1 MILIA
6 SKLRFLS
13 SMLTDAMISILKK
26 KNSERMLSNLMEG
39 RPGAGNEYHGYSS
52 ADSLTNFRLFPS
64 GGEENTYDH
73 TDRGDYHILSLR
85 HTSQRACVY
94 DGQCPLMTSFHVQTP
109 QTTAEISPSPD
120 IEYLGINIEP
130 ECLINLFRES
140 EDDLFST
147 VSNQEIISEI
157 QSDSE
162 KGNYENYS
170 GCDVNSGILNT
181 GSVLS

>member
-1 MILIA
+1 
-6 SKLRFLS
+6 
-13 SMLTDAMISILKK
+13 
-26 KNSERMLSNLMEG
+26 MLSNLMEG

-162 KGNYENYS
+162 KGNDENYS